1 MRFPCC
7 FHRHITAEL
16 ARDSDSRSHVPR
28 ALADRHSHELSENVP
43 LLREQVRSY
52 GLLRPSA
59 RVKNRLAYSEDRCLQ
74 NIRVIR
80 FDTVQAQVVEEVGEA
95 HPG

>member
-1 MRFPCC
+1 MFIATSLPSWRETQILVPMFREHWPIGIVMS
-7 FHRHITAEL
+7 FRRKYLSFANKFAPTAFGQ
-16 ARDSDSRSHVPR
+16 S
-28 ALADRHSHELSENVP
+28 
-43 LLREQVRSY
+43 Q
-52 GLLRPSA
+52 
-59 RVKNRLAYSEDRCLQ
+59 KRLAYSEDRCLQ